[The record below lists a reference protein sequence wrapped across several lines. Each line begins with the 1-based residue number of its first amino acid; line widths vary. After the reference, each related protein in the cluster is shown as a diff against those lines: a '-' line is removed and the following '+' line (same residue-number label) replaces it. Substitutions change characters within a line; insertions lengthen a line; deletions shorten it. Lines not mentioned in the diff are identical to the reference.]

1 MANSVPLERSF
12 SILNLLF
19 NKLRNRLNPIRV
31 DRLQNIYINERVLAR
46 LGEADFTEDMKVEL
60 EQELITAGEDATT
73 NPALYEHVRI
83 PLVVLM
89 DDDVSNIVFEAI
101 EHDIDDETNEDNDEE
116 LEEVVNFRVLE

>member
-1 MANSVPLERSF
+1 MVNSIPLERSF

-31 DRLQNIYINERVLAR
+31 NRLQNIYINKRVLAR
-46 LGEADFTEDMKVEL
+46 LEEADFIEDIKVEL

-73 NPALYEHVRI
+73 NPALYKHVRI
-83 PLVVLM
+83 PLVVLI
-89 DDDVSNIVFEAI
+89 DDNVSNIVFEVI